1 MCLEEAGGDE
11 VTAYVNFRGGSNAGQ
26 TEAKI
31 KASITME
38 KKRKI
43 FAMDP
48 SVADTRDTSRQY
60 LTAKHKKMFIQ
71 DNMLPNS
78 VKRLT

>member
-1 MCLEEAGGDE
+1 
-11 VTAYVNFRGGSNAGQ
+11 
-26 TEAKI
+26 
-31 KASITME
+31 ME